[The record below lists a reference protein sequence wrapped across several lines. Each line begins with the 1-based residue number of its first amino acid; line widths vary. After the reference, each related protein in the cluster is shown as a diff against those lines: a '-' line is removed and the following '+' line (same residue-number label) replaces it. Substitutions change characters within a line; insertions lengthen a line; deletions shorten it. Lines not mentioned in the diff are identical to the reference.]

1 MGFPISACKLVCI
14 QTLPGLEGDKRM
26 LCPLSLSTTKCV
38 SAIPPQCLQSTP
50 TTNVLFA
57 GISDRP
63 VIWWIF
69 SVHLNVSFQWMWEDI
84 FKVDLWKT
92 EFSDTDKRLVFRLIN
107 CTDGLCILWMGLVTV
122 QSMNHDTRPN
132 YLDELIT
139 FPISKSTFSRTKA
152 SVNF

>member
-1 MGFPISACKLVCI
+1 
-14 QTLPGLEGDKRM
+14 
-26 LCPLSLSTTKCV
+26 
-38 SAIPPQCLQSTP
+38 
-50 TTNVLFA
+50 
-57 GISDRP
+57 
-63 VIWWIF
+63 
-69 SVHLNVSFQWMWEDI
+69 MWEDI

-107 CTDGLCILWMGLVTV
+107 CTDGLWILWMGPVTF
-122 QSMNHDTRPN
+122 QSMTHDTRPN